1 MKNEKHIKSKMYFS
15 SNMAKKKNFW
25 LYLPFTLM
33 GIGFALVMV
42 GSKSFFVV
50 MQPLAVL
57 YNEFPLFVLNDS
69 FFGLVLFVI
78 GVGWFAYNSRD

>member
-1 MKNEKHIKSKMYFS
+1 MKNEKNIKSKKYLS
-15 SNMAKKKNFW
+15 SNMVKKKNIL
-25 LYLPFTLM
+25 LYLPFVLM

-50 MQPLAVL
+50 MQPMVVF
-57 YNEFPLFVLNDS
+57 YNTFPLFVLNDS